1 MVRGQQV
8 NKNKKKKIVD
18 QIVADFNDY
27 QVHTTYWFEHSKTQI
42 EWSEG
47 QEAYLILYTN
57 NKWDSCDP
65 KHLYMYVEDLKDQ
78 DLEEYSKNNLEF

>member
-1 MVRGQQV
+1 M
-8 NKNKKKKIVD
+8 NKFNKQKAIDKIVD
-18 QIVADFNDY
+18 DFNEHQIHDS
-27 QVHTTYWFEHSKTQI
+27 YWFEHSKTQI

-47 QEAYLILYTN
+47 QEAYIILYTN

-78 DLEEYSKNNLEF
+78 DLKEYLVMKERLRS